1 LIGPNDCFGGCDDDF
16 VEDYENLLQKMYDAY
31 VELNPDI
38 KIINVVGGSG
48 NGLDPLEGIQEAI
61 ANWDYPNVTRLIV
74 LDEDTW

>member
-1 LIGPNDCFGGCDDDF
+1 
-16 VEDYENLLQKMYDAY
+16 MYDAY

-61 ANWDYPNVTRLIV
+61 ENWDHPNVTSLIV
-74 LDEDTW
+74 VDEETW

>member
-1 LIGPNDCFGGCDDDF
+1 
-16 VEDYENLLQKMYDAY
+16 MYDAY

-61 ANWDYPNVTRLIV
+61 ENWGYPNVTSLIV
-74 LDEDTW
+74 VDEDTW